1 MMHIRPGDATDDY
14 RTVMFH
20 ADAHARRLGHRH
32 KGSEHFLLAL
42 AAIDAPAAGVL
53 RELGVTPDRVEEE
66 IVRRQ
71 GLGAGGALFAGLDPG
86 ALATVGVDLDAV
98 RGRIEASFGAGALSR
113 AGQAA
118 SQQEQPRR
126 PSGLN
131 PNNPRPMPPGPVD
144 RWRQRRRARH
154 AVPARSVAPA
164 PPGLYHAPGKRLE
177 GPVPLTPAA
186 QLVLH
191 RCMREVQVRRDA
203 HLGAEHIAL
212 ALTWVSSGPVPPILV
227 ALGAPAP
234 VLRAAIL
241 DRYRQA
247 S

>member
-1 MMHIRPGDATDDY
+1 MHIRPGDATDDY

-20 ADAHARRLGHRH
+20 ADTHARRLGHRH
-32 KGSEHFLLAL
+32 MGTEHFLLAL
-42 AAIDAPAAGVL
+42 AYIDAPAARVL

-66 IVRRQ
+66 IVRRA
-71 GLGAGGALFAGLDPG
+71 GLGAGAALFAGLDPG

-98 RGRIEASFGAGALSR
+98 RDRIEASFGAGALTR

-118 SQQEQPRR
+118 SQREQPRR

-131 PNNPRPMPPGPVD
+131 PNNPRPMPPGPLD
-144 RWRQRRRARH
+144 RWRQRRHARH
-154 AVPARSVAPA
+154 AVPARPVAPA
-164 PPGLYHAPGKRLE
+164 PPGMYRASGERPD

-212 ALTWVSSGPVPPILV
+212 ALTWVDSGPVPPILA
-227 ALGAPAP
+227 ALDAPAP
-234 VLRAAIL
+234 ILRAAIL

>member
-1 MMHIRPGDATDDY
+1 MRIRPGDATDGY

-32 KGSEHFLLAL
+32 KGTEHFLLAL
-42 AAIDAPAAGVL
+42 AAIDGPAAAVL
-53 RELGVTPDRVEEE
+53 RESGATPDRVEEE
-66 IVRRQ
+66 IVRRE
-71 GLGAGGALFAGLDPG
+71 GLGAGAALFAGLDPG
-86 ALATVGVDLDAV
+86 ALAAIGIDLGAV
-98 RGRIEASFGAGALSR
+98 RDRIEASFGAEALTR

-118 SQQEQPRR
+118 GKQEQPRR
-126 PSGLN
+126 PSGLK
-131 PNNPRPMPPGPVD
+131 PNNPRPMPPGPLD
-144 RWRQRRRARH
+144 RWRQQRRARH
-154 AVPARSVAPA
+154 PVPARPVAPA
-164 PPGLYHAPGKRLE
+164 PPDLYEALGERLA

-191 RCMREVQVRRDA
+191 RCIREVQIRHDA

-212 ALTWVSSGPVPPILV
+212 ALTWVDSGPVPPILS

-234 VLRAAIL
+234 ALRAAIL
-241 DRYRQA
+241 DRYRRA